1 MTRLTTDDI
10 QDIRFELNAYDRY
23 LVSAT
28 GRSLLG
34 IGAAAAGYWRC
45 SPVSRCRLIDPYGR
59 GAHPQ
64 RLLASFP
71 VLLRRSAASSSTWD
85 SMRLSPDIRTCPV
98 LPKPSTWEPR

>member
-34 IGAAAAGYWRC
+34 IGAAAAGFGDVPRF
-45 SPVSRCRLIDPYGR
+45 RDRRIDPYGR

-64 RLLASFP
+64 RSRRH
-71 VLLRRSAASSSTWD
+71 LRF
-85 SMRLSPDIRTCPV
+85 C
-98 LPKPSTWEPR
+98 